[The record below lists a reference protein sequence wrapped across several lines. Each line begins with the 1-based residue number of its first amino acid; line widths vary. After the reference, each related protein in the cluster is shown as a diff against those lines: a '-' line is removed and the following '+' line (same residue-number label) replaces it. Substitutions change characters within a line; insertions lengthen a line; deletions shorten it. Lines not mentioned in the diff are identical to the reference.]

1 MSAAREPA
9 KPGHGQLTPVDYW
22 EEHWSHVRPIGR
34 DDGLAWAARSYPYVA
49 RDRLLRSVLP
59 VDRSKTFMELGSGP
73 ARFMIYFHKTFGYR
87 VSGCDTSARTC
98 DLARQNLAAAGVAG
112 TILPV
117 DFFALDG
124 TYDVV
129 FSGGVIEHFEDPSV
143 PVAAFARLVAPGG
156 ILITDVPNLTGLN
169 GLYHRVLKP
178 QTFETHRPI
187 QFAELRA
194 WHRDL
199 GLQEVLATSYG
210 SVCLSRVPVSPFPG
224 WPRLQR
230 ALWRPAYRAAYGSL
244 DRVCWALHRCGARID
259 HPLISPKL
267 LVVARKPAD
276 EPPRVATEG

>member
-1 MSAAREPA
+1 LSGRS
-9 KPGHGQLTPVDYW
+9 PGQEQLTSVDYW
-22 EEHWSHVRPIGR
+22 EEHWSRVRHLGR
-34 DDGLAWAARSYPYVA
+34 DDGRAWAPRSYPYVA

-59 VDRSKTFMELGSGP
+59 VDGSKTFMELGSGP

-87 VSGCDTSARTC
+87 VAGCDTSPLSC

-112 TILPV
+112 TILQA

-129 FSGGVIEHFEDPSV
+129 FSGGVVEHFADPSV

-169 GLYHRVLKP
+169 GLYHRVLKR

-187 QFAELRA
+187 HFAELRA
-194 WHRDL
+194 WHRNL
-199 GLQEVLATSYG
+199 GLQEILATSYG
-210 SVCLSRVPVSPFPG
+210 SVCLSRLPVSPFPG

-244 DRVCWALHRCGARID
+244 ERLCGILHRRGVRID

-267 LVVARKPAD
+267 LVVARKPAN
-276 EPPRVATEG
+276 EPLVNRR